1 MDIFHLLSATS
12 TVIVFSFP
20 LFLLSLVWIS
30 KVVSRNTNR
39 KPKPPEASG
48 AWPVIGHLHLLGGS
62 QPIHITLAN
71 MADKNG
77 PIFTIKLGVRRAL
90 VVSNTET
97 IKECLTTNDKAF
109 ATRPKLTASV
119 LMCYNNT
126 MLGFAPHGPHW
137 HRMRKFVSLELLS
150 NSRLDKL
157 KHVRESEIKLS
168 VQELYQHR
176 NKSKTIGSDK
186 VLAEMKR
193 WFWDL
198 TLNVILRM
206 TIGKRIP
213 SFGNDEQSLVLKTA
227 LKNFTVLGGKFMVS
241 DALPFL
247 RWLDIGGDK
256 RAMKKVG
263 EDLDRFAEGWLEEHK
278 QRKSSGQFKGG
289 EDFMDVMLSN
299 LKDEGDHH
307 ADTINKATCLALVLA
322 AEDTTAVTLTWVL
335 SLLLN
340 NRDALNKVVNELD
353 IHVGNN
359 RLVEESDM
367 KNLVYLQ
374 AVIKETMRLYPAA
387 PLSLIHAATEDCR
400 VSGYQ
405 VAAGTWLI
413 TNLYKLHRDP
423 GIWSD
428 PEEFR
433 PERFMTTH
441 KHVDVKGQNFELTPF
456 SSGRR
461 MCPGVS
467 FALQLLH
474 LTVANLLHQFE
485 FATPLDEAVDMR
497 QGPALTIFK
506 ATPLEVLITPRLPAS
521 VYDTSS

>member
-1 MDIFHLLSATS
+1 
-12 TVIVFSFP
+12 
-20 LFLLSLVWIS
+20 
-30 KVVSRNTNR
+30 
-39 KPKPPEASG
+39 
-48 AWPVIGHLHLLGGS
+48 
-62 QPIHITLAN
+62 

-90 VVSNTET
+90 VVSNIGT

-109 ATRPKLTASV
+109 ATRQSSESYFLGSNV
-119 LMCYNNT
+119 LQQHHAC
-126 MLGFAPHGPHW
+126 
-137 HRMRKFVSLELLS
+137 
-150 NSRLDKL
+150 RLDKL

-186 VLAEMKR
+186 VLIEMKR

-213 SFGNDEQSLVLKTA
+213 SFGNDEESRFV
-227 LKNFTVLGGKFMVS
+227 VS

-247 RWLDIGGDK
+247 RWVDIGGDK

-278 QRKSSGQFKGG
+278 RRKSSGQFKGG

-307 ADTINKATCLALVLA
+307 ADTINKATCL
-322 AEDTTAVTLTWVL
+322 
-335 SLLLN
+335 
-340 NRDALNKVVNELD
+340 VVNELD

-413 TNLYKLHRDP
+413 TNLYKLHGDP

-441 KHVDVKGQNFELTPF
+441 KHVDVKGQNFELVPF

-467 FALQLLH
+467 FALQVLH
-474 LTVANLLHQFE
+474 LTVANLLHQFD

>member
-20 LFLLSLVWIS
+20 LFLLSLGWIS
-30 KVVSRNTNR
+30 KVVSRNTKR

-48 AWPVIGHLHLLGGS
+48 AWPVIGHLHLLGGC

-109 ATRPKLTASV
+109 ATRPNLTASV
-119 LMCYNNT
+119 LICYNNT

-137 HRMRKFVSLELLS
+137 RRMRKFVSLELLS
-150 NSRLDKL
+150 NCRLDKL
-157 KHVRESEIKLS
+157 KYVRESEIKLS

-186 VLAEMKR
+186 VLVEMKR

-213 SFGNDEQSLVLKTA
+213 SFGNDEESQVLKTA
-227 LKNFTVLGGKFMVS
+227 LKNFTVLSGKFH
-241 DALPFL
+241 
-247 RWLDIGGDK
+247 K
-256 RAMKKVG
+256 R
-263 EDLDRFAEGWLEEHK
+263 
-278 QRKSSGQFKGG
+278 RKSSGQCKGG
-289 EDFMDVMLSN
+289 EDFMDVILSN

-340 NRDALNKVVNELD
+340 NRHTLNKVVNELD
-353 IHVGNN
+353 IHIGNN

-441 KHVDVKGQNFELTPF
+441 KHVDVKGQNFELIPF

-467 FALQLLH
+467 FALQVLH
-474 LTVANLLHQFE
+474 LTVANLLHQFD
-485 FATPLDEAVDMR
+485 FATPLDEAVAMR

-506 ATPLEVLITPRLPAS
+506 ATPLEVHITPRLPAS
-521 VYDTSS
+521 VYDTS

>member
-1 MDIFHLLSATS
+1 TS
-12 TVIVFSFP
+12 TVTAFSFP

-90 VVSNTET
+90 VVSNTGT

-109 ATRPKLTASV
+109 ATRPNLTASV

-126 MLGFAPHGPHW
+126 MLGFDPHGPHW
-137 HRMRKFVSLELLS
+137 RRMRKFVSLELLS

-168 VQELYQHR
+168 VQELYQHL

-186 VLAEMKR
+186 VLVEMKR

-198 TLNVILRM
+198 TLNVILKM

-213 SFGNDEQSLVLKTA
+213 SFGNDEESRVLW
-227 LKNFTVLGGKFMVS
+227 V
-241 DALPFL
+241 
-247 RWLDIGGDK
+247 DIRGDK

-278 QRKSSGQFKGG
+278 RRKSSGQFKGG

-307 ADTINKATCLALVLA
+307 ADTINKATSLALVLA
-322 AEDTTAVTLTWVL
+322 AVDTKAVTLTWVL

-340 NRDALNKVVNELD
+340 NRDALNKVVKELD

-441 KHVDVKGQNFELTPF
+441 KYVDVKGQNFELIPF

-467 FALQLLH
+467 FALQVLH
-474 LTVANLLHQFE
+474 LTVANLLHQFD
-485 FATPLDEAVDMR
+485 FATPLDEAFDMR

>member
-12 TVIVFSFP
+12 TVIAFSFP

-62 QPIHITLAN
+62 QPIHLTLAN

-90 VVSNTET
+90 VVSNTGT

-109 ATRPKLTASV
+109 ATRPNLTASV

-137 HRMRKFVSLELLS
+137 RRMRKFVSLELLS

-186 VLAEMKR
+186 VLVEMKT

-213 SFGNDEQSLVLKTA
+213 SFGNDEESRVLKTA
-227 LKNFTVLGGKFMVS
+227 LKNFTVLGGKFLVS

-247 RWLDIGGDK
+247 RWVDIGGDK

-278 QRKSSGQFKGG
+278 RRKSSGQFQGG

-367 KNLVYLQ
+367 KNLIYLQ

-441 KHVDVKGQNFELTPF
+441 KHVDVKGQNFELIPF

-467 FALQLLH
+467 FALQVLH
-474 LTVANLLHQFE
+474 LTVANLLHQFD

-497 QGPALTIFK
+497 QGSALTIFK
-506 ATPLEVLITPRLPAS
+506 ATPLEVLITPRIPAS